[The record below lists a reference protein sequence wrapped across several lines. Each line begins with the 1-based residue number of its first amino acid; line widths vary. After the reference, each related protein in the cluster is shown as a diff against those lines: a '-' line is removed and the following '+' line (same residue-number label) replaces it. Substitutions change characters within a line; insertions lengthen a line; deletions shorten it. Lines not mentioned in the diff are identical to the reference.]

1 MQKTKSKDGTAIAF
15 DKMGKGPAVVL
26 VCGGSVDRKS
36 NAALASL
43 LADQLTVFNFDRR
56 GRGDSGD
63 TPPYAVEREVEDI
76 EAVIDAAGGSA
87 FLYGSSSG
95 GALALEAAYRLPRKV
110 TMIALWEPPY
120 FVDNSYPRPP
130 ADAAETFTRLVSE
143 GRRGDAVEFF
153 MANVVGL
160 PPQFV
165 AAARKEPWWQG
176 QEAIAHT
183 LAYDATIMG
192 DYSLPRER
200 IAAIK
205 IPTLVLDGSASFP
218 FIGPTAEALAKTLP
232 KGRRVTLQG
241 QRHDAAPEAI
251 AAALKTFFRTA

>member
-1 MQKTKSKDGTAIAF
+1 MQKIKSKDGTAIAF
-15 DKMGKGPAVVL
+15 DKLGSGPAVVL
-26 VCGGSVDRKS
+26 VCGGSVDRMS
-36 NAALASL
+36 NAPLAGL

-76 EAVIDAAGGSA
+76 DAVISATGGPA

-95 GALALEAAYRLPRKV
+95 AALALEAAYRIPRNI
-110 TMIALWEPPY
+110 TRIALWEPPY
-120 FVDNSYPRPP
+120 FVDDSYPRPP
-130 ADAAETFTRLVSE
+130 ADAAKTFTRLVSE
-143 GRRGDAVEFF
+143 GKRGDAVEFF
-153 MANVVGL
+153 MAKVVGL

-165 AAARKEPWWQG
+165 AAARKEPWWPG

-192 DYSLPRER
+192 DYSLPAER
-200 IAAIK
+200 IAAIN
-205 IPTLVLDGSASFP
+205 IPTLVLDGASSFP
-218 FIGPTAEALAKTLP
+218 FIGPTANALAKTLP
-232 KGRRVTLQG
+232 KGQRVTLEG

-251 AAALKTFFRTA
+251 AAAVKAFFKPI